1 MVFFY
6 NSKLSNVVHANPK
19 IFFIFTL
26 LRFANVPKTFFFH
39 SFLVASQ
46 KSFNGSNLS
55 SSSLSFSRSFTHK
68 ALAVRFCFFSRM
80 PFSAFEMMPSEG
92 HSLSGW
98 RTQLW
103 GLYALCSAVKSIC
116 NVSTKYFMTE
126 NLICGLNM
134 KGEGR
139 GKKFSGMMFFKKF
152 FEGRGGTLRK
162 NFFWWWCLNIFF
174 SDPLGRIPHSHK
186 KF

>member
-46 KSFNGSNLS
+46 KSFNESNLS

-80 PFSAFEMMPSEG
+80 PFSAFEMIPSEG

-134 KGEGR
+134 NGEG
-139 GKKFSGMMFFKKF
+139 SG
-152 FEGRGGTLRK
+152 K
-162 NFFWWWCLNIFF
+162 NFRVWWF
-174 SDPLGRIPHSHK
+174 
-186 KF
+186 